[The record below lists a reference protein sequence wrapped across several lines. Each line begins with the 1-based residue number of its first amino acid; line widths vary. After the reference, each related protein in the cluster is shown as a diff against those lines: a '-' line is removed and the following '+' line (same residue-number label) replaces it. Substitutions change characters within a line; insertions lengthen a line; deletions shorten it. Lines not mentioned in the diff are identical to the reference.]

1 MITEPTAPERA
12 SRHPYSTRGLSLRL
26 LLLGAMLTSLA
37 VALTGGQ
44 PVGASSTDG
53 RERASDSPV
62 LADGKPADGRGT
74 SGQGGPTGGEP
85 AGGRVGGQA
94 SDGAP
99 GEVVPAA
106 SAPPGFAGGAASG
119 GSAGGPPDDWHLY
132 HHWADPSWPDPGQ
145 ATGERL
151 NGRGERPRAGAPL
164 PARTSGG
171 YSWEPPVTPTT
182 DPTDST
188 GWTPSP
194 GDPAD
199 PAPGTPTGPPTATWP
214 APDPAEPHEQPG
226 TPASP
231 PSAGDGTAPG
241 APGQDQQDGADGP
254 QPTGDPL
261 QRDPVAAGPDDDLG
275 LGDTVDE
282 PPPTPEPTAS
292 EQAVPVRAAPAD
304 TAPASGY
311 QQTLIYS
318 GLVGLTL
325 AAIGLT
331 MVSLRRRRW

>member
-1 MITEPTAPERA
+1 MITEPIAPERA

-44 PVGASSTDG
+44 PVGASSADG
-53 RERASDSPV
+53 REPAGDSAS
-62 LADGKPADGRGT
+62 LADGGPMG
-74 SGQGGPTGGEP
+74 GQGPSGAPTGGEP
-85 AGGRVGGQA
+85 AGGTVGGQT

-99 GEVVPAA
+99 GGVVPAA
-106 SAPPGFAGGAASG
+106 SASPISVGDASSG

-145 ATGERL
+145 ATGERP
-151 NGRGERPRAGAPL
+151 GAGDERPRGGAPI

-171 YSWEPPVTPTT
+171 YNWDPLGAPTT
-182 DPTDST
+182 DAPPST
-188 GWTPSP
+188 GWTPTP

-214 APDPAEPHEQPG
+214 APDPAEPYEQPG
-226 TPASP
+226 TSTSP
-231 PSAGDGTAPG
+231 PTTGDGAAPG
-241 APGQDQQDGADGP
+241 SPGSPGQDGGEGP
-254 QPTGDPL
+254 QPTGDPH

-275 LGDTVDE
+275 LGETVDE
-282 PPPTPEPTAS
+282 PTPTPEPTVSA
-292 EQAVPVRAAPAD
+292 QAVPVRAQPTD

-331 MVSLRRRRW
+331 MVGLRRRRW